1 MNKIKCIKQP
11 ILLPVKNF
19 DESIPHSSSSNC
31 ERHGELL
38 PNTIRAIFAGPSN
51 CGKTNALFALLLNPN
66 GLHFENVYIY
76 SKSLN
81 QPKYAFLSNLLNS
94 VEGIGYFPYN
104 DHETVISPNDA
115 KSNSVMIFDD
125 VACEKQDHI
134 RSFFCMGRHN
144 FIDSFY
150 LCQTYTRIP
159 KHLIRDNCNFLCL
172 FKQDEMN
179 LKHVYYDHINTDMK
193 YEKFKKLCLSC
204 WNNDKYGFIVIDKD
218 RKLNDGRYRKGFDN
232 FINLNE

>member
-1 MNKIKCIKQP
+1 MKLTKQSTS
-11 ILLPVKNF
+11 LPVENF
-19 DESIPHSSSSNC
+19 DKLIPQSNLNKC
-31 ERHGELL
+31 KRHGELL

-81 QPKYAFLSNLLNS
+81 QPKYEFLNNLLNN
-94 VEGIGYFPYN
+94 VEGVGYFPYN

-115 KSNSVMIFDD
+115 KRNSIMIFDD

-144 FIDSFY
+144 LIDSFY

-159 KHLIRDNCNFLCL
+159 KHLVRDNCNFLLL
-172 FKQDEMN
+172 FRQDEMN
-179 LKHVYYDHINTDMK
+179 LKHIYNDHVNTDMK
-193 YEKFKKLCLSC
+193 YQEFKNLCFRC
-204 WNNDKYGFIVIDKD
+204 WKDDEHGFLVIDKD
-218 RKLNDGRYRKGFDN
+218 RKLNDGRYRKGFDC
-232 FINLNE
+232 FININD

>member
-1 MNKIKCIKQP
+1 MKLTKQSTS
-11 ILLPVKNF
+11 IPVENF
-19 DESIPHSSSSNC
+19 DKLIPQSSLNKC
-31 ERHGELL
+31 KRHGELL

-51 CGKTNALFALLLNPN
+51 CGKTNALFALLLNVN

-81 QPKYAFLSNLLNS
+81 QPKYKFLNALLNN
-94 VEGIGYFPYN
+94 VKGVGYFPYN

-115 KSNSVMIFDD
+115 KMNSIMIFDD

-144 FIDSFY
+144 LIDSFY
-150 LCQTYTRIP
+150 LCQTYTRVP
-159 KHLIRDNCNFLCL
+159 KHLVRDNCNFLAL

-179 LKHVYYDHINTDMK
+179 LKHIYNDHVNTDMK
-193 YEKFKKLCLSC
+193 YEEFKKICHHC
-204 WNNDKYGFIVIDKD
+204 WMDNEHGFLVIDKD
-218 RKLNDGRYRKGFDN
+218 RKLGDGRYRKGFDC
-232 FINLNE
+232 FINIHD